1 MAKRHRTRPRQRRPA
16 EAAHRTAAPRVE
28 RETTTVTRATA
39 THRPVRGSRT
49 GYSRAVGAPSGALER
64 SAVLER
70 NFISKDFRRLG
81 IVVGIA
87 IALLV
92 LSGAVEGLVLK

>member
-1 MAKRHRTRPRQRRPA
+1 M
-16 EAAHRTAAPRVE
+16 
-28 RETTTVTRATA
+28 
-39 THRPVRGSRT
+39 
-49 GYSRAVGAPSGALER
+49 GAPSGTLER

-70 NFISKDFRRLG
+70 NFISKDFRRLA

-92 LSGAVEGLVLK
+92 VSGVVEGLVLK

>member
-28 RETTTVTRATA
+28 REATPVTRTTA
-39 THRPVRGSRT
+39 HRPVRGSRT
-49 GYSRAVGAPSGALER
+49 GYSRAMGSPSGALER

-81 IVVGIA
+81 FVVGIA

-92 LSGAVEGLVLK
+92 VFGVLEGVVLK

>member
-16 EAAHRTAAPRVE
+16 EAAPRTAAPRVE
-28 RETTTVTRATA
+28 RETTPVTRTTA
-39 THRPVRGSRT
+39 HRPVRGSRT
-49 GYSRAVGAPSGALER
+49 GYSRAMGTPSGALER

-70 NFISKDFRRLG
+70 NFISKDFRRLAL
-81 IVVGIA
+81 VVGIA

-92 LSGAVEGLVLK
+92 IFGVLEGVVLK

>member
-28 RETTTVTRATA
+28 RETTPVIRTTA
-39 THRPVRGSRT
+39 HRPVRGSRT
-49 GYSRAVGAPSGALER
+49 GYSRAVGTPSGALER

-70 NFISKDFRRLG
+70 NFISKDFRRLAL
-81 IVVGIA
+81 VVGIA
-87 IALLV
+87 IALLIV
-92 LSGAVEGLVLK
+92 SGVVEGVVLK

>member
-16 EAAHRTAAPRVE
+16 EATHRTAAPRVE
-28 RETTTVTRATA
+28 REASPVTRTTA
-39 THRPVRGSRT
+39 HRPVRGSRT
-49 GYSRAVGAPSGALER
+49 GYSRAMGTPSGALER
-64 SAVLER
+64 SAMLER
-70 NFISKDFRRLG
+70 NFISKDFRRLA

-92 LSGAVEGLVLK
+92 IFGVLEGVVLK

>member
-28 RETTTVTRATA
+28 REVAPVTRAS
-39 THRPVRGSRT
+39 THRPVRSSRT
-49 GYSRAVGAPSGALER
+49 GYSRAIGAPSGALER

-70 NFISKDFRRLG
+70 TFISKDFRRLAL
-81 IVVGIA
+81 VVGIA

-92 LSGAVEGLVLK
+92 IFGVLEGVVLK

>member
-28 RETTTVTRATA
+28 REATLVTRTTA
-39 THRPVRGSRT
+39 HRPVRGSRT
-49 GYSRAVGAPSGALER
+49 GYSRAMGTPSGALER
-64 SAVLER
+64 SAILER
-70 NFISKDFRRLG
+70 NFISKDFRRLA

-92 LSGAVEGLVLK
+92 IFGVLEKVVLK